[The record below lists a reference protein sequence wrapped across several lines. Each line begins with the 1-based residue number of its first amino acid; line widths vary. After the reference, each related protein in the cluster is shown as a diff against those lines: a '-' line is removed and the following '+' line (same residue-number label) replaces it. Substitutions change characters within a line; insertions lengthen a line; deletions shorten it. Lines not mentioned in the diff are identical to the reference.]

1 MKLFKIL
8 LIEKIFKFQRRVEV
22 FNELLDK
29 DLVTSV
35 SVDTAQSEPLI
46 KLLDTVVIKLEG
58 GTEDDLKVLD
68 QKPEPEVK
76 IIERKDDDDVIIT
89 SVNTNED
96 GKEDKPEEKT
106 SKKRKRS
113 RSDSSDSSSG
123 SDSSDWDEDDKKD
136 KPKEKKKEEDDEGDE
151 EKKVPDEKEEMK
163 VDPEEPK
170 PETKEVEEPVEEKV
184 AEEEEKKDD
193 EDGEEPK
200 SPEKSKEDKDDV
212 ESVATPKT
220 DDLEMDEEEAEKVKE
235 RENIYAEKVYNDP
248 PPRALHRTSSIFLR
262 NLSPSIT
269 KAEIEAV
276 CKKFEGFLRVAI
288 ADPSVDRRWYRRG
301 WVTFSR
307 DVNIKEICWSLNNIR
322 LRDCEMGAIVN
333 RDLSRRVRPVN
344 GITLHKNIIRND
356 IKTCAKIIMGLDAKF
371 QLWEEPNTESN
382 ANGKE
387 CAFGFNS
394 KNPLLKNIADYLI
407 EEASAEEEELLGL
420 SGENKEKD
428 EGEVIERDEEL
439 VKVLDKLILYLRIV
453 HSMDFYN
460 HCEYPYEDEM
470 PNRCGIIH
478 ARGPAPSNKVT
489 NNEIQD
495 YIKNFENKVS
505 SFITKADEIQ
515 EEELKSLGCKDAE
528 SEVEK
533 FIQANTQELA
543 KDKWLCPLSGKKF
556 KGPEFI
562 KKHILNKHGE
572 KVEEVRKEV
581 EYYNNYLKDPKRP
594 QLPEHPGNNKRTT
607 SESSNGPPG

>member
-1 MKLFKIL
+1 MFT
-8 LIEKIFKFQRRVEV
+8 
-22 FNELLDK
+22 ELLDK
-29 DLVTSV
+29 DLITSV
-35 SVDTAQSEPLI
+35 SADTSQSDPLI

-76 IIERKDDDDVIIT
+76 IVERKDDDDVIIT
-89 SVNTNED
+89 SVKTKD
-96 GKEDKPEEKT
+96 GDKEENKEEKT

-123 SDSSDWDEDDKKD
+123 SDSSDWDEDDKKG
-136 KPKEKKKEEDDEGDE
+136 KAKEKKEVEEVKEEV
-151 EKKVPDEKEEMK
+151 KK
-163 VDPEEPK
+163 PEAE
-170 PETKEVEEPVEEKV
+170 ETKEVEAEVPEKEKLAEPEPVEVPEEG
-184 AEEEEKKDD
+184 EEEETKDD
-193 EDGEEPK
+193 DDEGPK
-200 SPEKSKEDKDDV
+200 SPIVATDDIKDEV

-220 DDLEMDEEEAEKVKE
+220 DDLEVDEEDTEKPKE
-235 RENIYAEKVYNDP
+235 REAVFLDKTYNDP

-344 GITLHKNIIRND
+344 GITLHKTIIRND
-356 IKTCAKIIMGLDAKF
+356 IKTCAKIIMGLDGKF
-371 QLWEEPNTESN
+371 NLWDNVNTESN
-382 ANGKE
+382 RNGKGI
-387 CAFGFNS
+387 AFGFNS

-420 SGENKEKD
+420 SGDTKDKD
-428 EGEVIERDEEL
+428 EGDVIERDEEL

-478 ARGPAPSNKVT
+478 ARGPAPSNKISS
-489 NNEIQD
+489 NEIQD
-495 YIKNFENKVS
+495 HIKNFENKIS
-505 SFITKADEIQ
+505 TFITKPDEIK
-515 EEELKSLGCKDAE
+515 EEELKNLGCKSAD
-528 SEVEK
+528 SEVDK
-533 FIQANTQELA
+533 FIQANSQELA

-572 KVEEVRKEV
+572 KIDEVRKEV

-594 QLPEHPGNNKRTT
+594 QLPEHPGNNKRTP
-607 SESSNGPPG
+607 SESSSGPPG